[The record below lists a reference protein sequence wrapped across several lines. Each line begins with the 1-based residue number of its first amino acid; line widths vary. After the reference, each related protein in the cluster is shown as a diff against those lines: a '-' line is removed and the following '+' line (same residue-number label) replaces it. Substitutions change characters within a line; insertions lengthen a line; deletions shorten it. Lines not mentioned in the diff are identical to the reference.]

1 MAAKRK
7 SNANKKEAAAP
18 AVVHDRSAA
27 SRKILDQVLG
37 MQLYIIVTDPLRA
50 EGGEERFLAHLEHQ
64 VALERRGIMFGAG
77 PLQNEDKD
85 GPTRGMIVIRAK
97 SFADARRIADSDP
110 YHKAGARKYKL
121 YRWNLNE
128 GTMTFR
134 VNYTGQT
141 VKIS

>member
-1 MAAKRK
+1 MAKKAAKSRK
-7 SNANKKEAAAP
+7 TTSKAP
-18 AVVHDRSAA
+18 AMPPDRSPEARA
-27 SRKILDQVLG
+27 ILDQVLG
-37 MQLYIIVTDPLRA
+37 MQLYILIVSPLRA
-50 EGGEERFLAHLEHQ
+50 AGGEKAFLAHMKHQ
-64 VALERRGIMFGAG
+64 VDLERRGIMFGAG
-77 PLQNEDKD
+77 PLQDSDKD

-97 SFADARRIADSDP
+97 SFEDARRIAATDP
-110 YHKAGARKYKL
+110 YIKAGARKYKL

>member
-1 MAAKRK
+1 MATKPKSATRK
-7 SNANKKEAAAP
+7 KTARPAMPPDQLPEA
-18 AVVHDRSAA
+18 
-27 SRKILDQVLG
+27 RKILDQVLG
-37 MQLYIIVTDPLRA
+37 MQLYILLVSPLRA
-50 EGGEERFLAHLEHQ
+50 EGGPERFLAHMKHQ
-64 VALERRGIMFGAG
+64 VDLEKRGIMFGAG
-77 PLQNEDKD
+77 PLQDEDKE

-97 SFADARRIADSDP
+97 SFADARRIAATDP
-110 YHKAGARKYKL
+110 YIKSGARTYKL